1 MHGCDEKKVEMA
13 IAKIVTGCIEKIVRD
28 GKKSEF
34 SLSVTCVKKFR
45 LILATERKSLEEL
58 KKILFSALKFAYV
71 KNF

>member
-13 IAKIVTGCIEKIVRD
+13 IAKIVTGCIEKIARD

-45 LILATERKSLEEL
+45 LIHHSRK
-58 KKILFSALKFAYV
+58 KKFRGIKKDFFSALKFAYV
-71 KNF
+71 KNI